1 MTAFLQNN
9 SRKTIIF
16 SQNQKTFWIF
26 PKNTEITYK
35 TPTSMGRR
43 FYGFIQYCALAIDN
57 MPINAVYYIGKI
69 ILIWGIY
76 ESPVE
81 FV

>member
-1 MTAFLQNN
+1 
-9 SRKTIIF
+9 
-16 SQNQKTFWIF
+16 
-26 PKNTEITYK
+26 
-35 TPTSMGRR
+35 MGRR
-43 FYGFIQYCALAIDN
+43 FYGFIQYCALTIDN
-57 MPINAVYYIGKI
+57 MPINAVYYIGKN

>member
-26 PKNTEITYK
+26 PQNAEITHK
-35 TPTSMGRR
+35 TPTPMGRR
-43 FYGFIQYCALAIDN
+43 FYGFIQYCTLTIDKP
-57 MPINAVYYIGKI
+57 PINAVYYIGKN
-69 ILIWGIY
+69 ILIWGMY
-76 ESPVE
+76 GSAVD

>member
-1 MTAFLQNN
+1 
-9 SRKTIIF
+9 
-16 SQNQKTFWIF
+16 
-26 PKNTEITYK
+26 
-35 TPTSMGRR
+35 MGRR

-57 MPINAVYYIGKI
+57 LPINAVYYIGKN